1 MGKDTKI
8 SKKRKKIECDKEED
22 NIDIREIENVEE
34 ILLPK
39 KKKRKDKCGETNQ
52 VESAAIDC
60 DNTISDEVSANK
72 SKKKKRRHS
81 NSENITKNDKKVLKI
96 GKKKKLKANNEIET
110 LEDDKFDKKHKNTDD
125 VSAKRSKEKK
135 RRHSDSVNM
144 TNDVSLCTEHLVSN
158 DDKKVLR
165 IGKKKKRKP
174 NNETQIFEDDKFDK
188 KHKKKKH
195 KKNNFDKDTDSWK
208 SDINLDDNLE
218 RKKKKKKYK
227 ESDNEMKRNKSISDP
242 PESLIDEENSKIK
255 RKSNKKK
262 KKKHKENNGCD
273 TEFSQNFSDS
283 NDQHKTST
291 KTKKKKNKDKHR
303 KDSNE
308 IDDYRTTSES
318 NIRPNEKEDIK
329 QPDQIHDSEKSGQW
343 GTAFNE
349 NKDKQNKFLRLMG
362 GFKKG
367 MDEQTSKS
375 LEFANFAMDQST
387 EQTFHKNLEQ
397 QYDKAMTSN
406 LQRGVGLGFQP
417 PPDAGKKF
425 YIDKVA
431 SKSVKFGD

>member
-22 NIDIREIENVEE
+22 NIDIREVENVEE
-34 ILLPK
+34 ILPLK
-39 KKKRKDKCGETNQ
+39 KKKRKHKCGERNQ
-52 VESAAIDC
+52 IETESAAIDC
-60 DNTISDEVSANK
+60 DNIISDDLSVNK

-81 NSENITKNDKKVLKI
+81 DSENITKDDNKVLKI
-96 GKKKKLKANNEIET
+96 DKKKKLKANNEIET
-110 LEDDKFDKKHKNTDD
+110 
-125 VSAKRSKEKK
+125 
-135 RRHSDSVNM
+135 
-144 TNDVSLCTEHLVSN
+144 
-158 DDKKVLR
+158 
-165 IGKKKKRKP
+165 
-174 NNETQIFEDDKFDK
+174 FEDDIFDK

-195 KKNNFDKDTDSWK
+195 KKNNFDKDADSWK

-218 RKKKKKKYK
+218 RKKKKKKCK
-227 ESDNEMKRNKSISDP
+227 ESDNEMKGNKSINDS
-242 PESLIDEENSKIK
+242 PESLIDEENSKIE

-262 KKKHKENNGCD
+262 KKKCKEKNGCD
-273 TEFSQNFSDS
+273 TAFSQSLNDG
-283 NDQHKTST
+283 NDQYRTCT
-291 KTKKKKNKDKHR
+291 KTKKNKKKDKHE

-308 IDDYRTTSES
+308 IDDYSTSES

-329 QPDQIHDSEKSGQW
+329 QPDQIHDSKKSGQW

-362 GFKKG
+362 GFRKG
-367 MDEQTSKS
+367 TDEQASKVLKFS
-375 LEFANFAMDQST
+375 TKFANFAMDQST
-387 EQTFHKNLEQ
+387 EQTFHQHLEQ